1 MGSLKQVVPAG
12 QSDGDP
18 EQITTFGA
26 VQELRHETSMYLDVV
41 MSKAPQQIWPGQSAA
56 LSHSIATRP
65 AGHVEGIMQLLAPI
79 ILS

>member
-1 MGSLKQVVPAG
+1 MKHVVPAG

-26 VQELRHETSMYLDVV
+26 VQEVRHETSMYLEVV

-65 AGHVEGIMQLLAPI
+65 SGHEEGTMQLFTAV